1 LPPFAMVKR
10 ANEECGAATYP
21 SGDSRDCHP
30 YQIAKYKYKYKYKDT
45 CLIRVLAHNEYDV
58 MC

>member
-1 LPPFAMVKR
+1 MPPFAMVKR

-30 YQIAKYKYKYKYKDT
+30 YQSAKYKYKIT

>member
-30 YQIAKYKYKYKYKDT
+30 YLYQSAKYKYKDYMFDT
-45 CLIRVLAHNEYDV
+45 SITHNEYDV